1 MTLIRRASPWDDLFT
16 LRRTVER
23 LFDEDARP
31 RFWRATF
38 TGAEPALDITT
49 NKDELVVKAS
59 LAGWKPDDV
68 EITLTGNTLT
78 IAGDAKRSG
87 FYYRTYPQG
96 PVAPQI
102 VGYDSARYGQ
112 SGIEASLNGYLSGA
126 DAGTQGLIDRLLGR
140 HTPGANVRLTIVPAV
155 QKVAQ
160 SALGSQI
167 GAIVALD
174 PTTGAVIGGLTI
186 QVGDELIDAS
196 VVSRLVA
203 VRRKLAG

>member
-1 MTLIRRASPWDDLFT
+1 M
-16 LRRTVER
+16 
-23 LFDEDARP
+23 
-31 RFWRATF
+31 
-38 TGAEPALDITT
+38 
-49 NKDELVVKAS
+49 KDEGQRSDRKLEISDLKRLV
-59 LAGWKPDDV
+59 AGADV
-68 EITLTGNTLT
+68 FSRQSDGST
-78 IAGDAKRSG
+78 IAGDARRSG

-160 SALGSQI
+160 SALGSQT

-174 PTTGAVIGGLTI
+174 PITGFPAFRSAKSGGW
-186 QVGDELIDAS
+186 E
-196 VVSRLVA
+196 
-203 VRRKLAG
+203 KP